1 MIAPVHQFLKQ
12 YQQLNFCTLRNELL
26 NAERFCTAHQAESA
40 VNIWL
45 HQYNHIKPHH
55 RLNIRPRVPE
65 TLIEKTKISG
75 PEN

>member
-1 MIAPVHQFLKQ
+1 
-12 YQQLNFCTLRNELL
+12 LL